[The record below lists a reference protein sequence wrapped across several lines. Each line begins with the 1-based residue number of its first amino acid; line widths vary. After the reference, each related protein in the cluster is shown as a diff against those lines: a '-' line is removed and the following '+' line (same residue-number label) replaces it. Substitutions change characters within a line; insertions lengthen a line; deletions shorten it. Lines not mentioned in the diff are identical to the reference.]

1 MIHLLLATR
10 SAGKLREMR
19 ALTFETRLIWHDLSE
34 FPQVID
40 ALEDGDS
47 FVENARRKALHYG
60 AATGL
65 FTLAD
70 DSGLEVDCLNG
81 APGVD
86 SAYYAGLPRDDA
98 ANNRKLAAAIREF
111 PPEKRTARY
120 RCCIALVE
128 RGEIV
133 LETSGMVEGLILDTP
148 RGSGGFG
155 YDPYFF
161 LPRLDR
167 TMAELPA
174 DEKNRISHRGLA
186 LKEMLI
192 QIERRYGAWK
202 SGR

>member
-10 SAGKLREMR
+10 NSGKLREMR

-34 FPQVID
+34 FPQVIE

-47 FVENARRKALHYG
+47 FAENARRKALHYA

-70 DSGLEVDCLNG
+70 DSGLEVDCLDG

-86 SAYYAGLPRDDA
+86 SAYYAGLPRDDD
-98 ANNRKLAAAIREF
+98 ANNRKLAAAIRGF

-120 RCCIALVE
+120 CCCMALVE
-128 RGEIV
+128 KSQVV
-133 LETSGMVEGLILDTP
+133 LETSGMVEGLIVDAP

-155 YDPYFF
+155 YDPYFY
-161 LPRLDR
+161 LPKLGR

-174 DEKNRISHRGLA
+174 EEKNRISHRGLA
-186 LKEMLI
+186 LRDMLAR
-192 QIERRYGAWK
+192 IERRYGAWK
-202 SGR
+202 SGS